1 MSDESIEREQLRKAL
16 LQHWP
21 LLTTAILSETFPTDA
36 SPGPFIQSAIAQ
48 DGPDKARF
56 VAIFDCL
63 ERNAKETTLHRDQ
76 IQSELTKRV
85 EEYEADLVRATR
97 RISDFDQVIATQ
109 TEELLETRAKIT
121 GLNAEITRL
130 NSCVTQ
136 HNERISTLQDE
147 KTELQTRLAQATTAN
162 GPPIHFGTTPKARRT
177 TTNPDKFTAGQQDT
191 AKRQSAYERWKT
203 QVEQILVVDA
213 ECFPKALDIL
223 TFITSLLG
231 GKAWDAVQDGVQTM
245 NANPKNSQLW
255 TWQNL
260 AALWEALDK
269 RYMLLDSTQSAKN
282 MLDTLHQGNR
292 AYGDFKADF
301 DHYADKARLDSR
313 SKVDMLRKR
322 LNGAFTAVIDNQIT
336 LPAADDYAGWTN
348 VTDNI
353 ARNLQQ
359 KEHITKLRNIAKP
372 HLEAHAQDR
381 VAPAVDAGDPME
393 LDRIRISDAERR
405 RRTDN
410 DLCLATPVKRPAP
423 GLSRNQGPIPYEEE
437 DCFTRAVLLDRRPLA
452 LRSIKSNADSLLVK
466 TFLSDPRTRF
476 PSTFFETT
484 SLIDSGSTVLAFA
497 DDQEVV
503 KKFNLVTK
511 RLLRPRSLRLADGTT
526 KSTVSEY
533 FTTRVHIGNHTETM
547 PVYVT
552 NLGKTNPIILG
563 IPWLKLHNPTCF
575 WTEMR
580 LVFNSPHCRHHCLPW
595 DLPAGGCEAPRAEP
609 PERFTKPILPCRK
622 ATTEDQPRR
631 TPPPTP
637 TTSYRKTTVEDVPD
651 EEFTTKR
658 AHPDGDE
665 LLIQVTPKPAGPAK
679 RNVSPSPVVLSAG
692 SRRPTQRRRP
702 TPILKTAGR
711 PRNMKLDTNDIRCV
725 QAMNFLQ
732 FCKQEGSFATT
743 TTLAELRQL
752 VEDEENLDMLQ
763 ELPRG
768 FVEIPQLKETSF
780 RRIMT
785 GDYTLEDAKRVFDPY
800 FHDFLQTN
808 LDETARTETLRRK
821 IMPSDIDKF
830 LAEKPRPTA
839 EDIKSR
845 LPAEFHHHVE
855 HFLPKNAET
864 LPPHRH
870 WDHKIELVPG
880 KQAPYSK
887 NRPFSPEELRCIK
900 KWIDE
905 NLAKGWIRASSSPA
919 AAPLLLAAKPGGGI
933 RICQDYRGLNA
944 VTIKNRYPLPLI
956 RETLDSLCNA
966 KFYTKLDVI
975 AAFNRVRV
983 AQGHEW
989 MTAFI
994 TRFGL
999 YESLVTPFGL
1009 CNAPATFQ
1017 NYINHLLHDAL
1028 DVYCTAYLDDVL
1040 VYSRTRKEHTTHV
1053 NEVIRRL
1060 GEAGLQIDIGKSEFY
1075 TQKTKYLGL
1084 IISTSG
1090 LSMDPEKVKAI
1101 VDWQDPTSVKELQQ
1115 FLGFANFYRRFIQGY
1130 SGIIEPLTRLLRKET
1145 AWSWT
1150 SDQRQSFE
1158 ELKNAFTK
1166 APILAYF
1173 DYSKRTVVETDA
1185 SNWASGGVLS
1195 QYDDNGKLR
1204 PVAFFS
1210 AKHSSAECNYEIYD
1224 KELLAIVKALE
1235 EWRPE
1240 LYGTRESFEIYTDH
1254 KNLQTFMT
1262 TKQLNQRQVRWAEF
1276 LSQFNFQ
1283 ITYRPG
1289 SKATLPDA
1297 LSRLPGSQPAGM
1309 DDERL
1314 QYRKRTVLP
1323 AEKVHPTILEQLL
1336 DDARE
1341 NNDSDLVATLTAEP
1355 DNIALID
1362 LIREGYD
1369 NDSTAQAM
1377 VTALQTPGA
1386 RRWPKALRRALRCDK
1401 SECKI
1406 IDGLIYF
1413 RGRLFVPDHTGLRL
1427 AVAHR
1432 THSSGPAGH
1441 PGRVKTIDLLNRSYW
1456 WPGLSRFAAD
1466 FVKGCALCFRT
1477 KTPRS
1482 APPGFLKPLEVPLR
1496 AWADISMDHI
1506 VDLPE
1511 CTRNGKTYR
1520 HILVVVDRLTKMRH
1534 LIPVTGLDTD
1544 EVVDSFLHHVF
1555 KLHGAPDSII
1565 SDRGS
1570 AFVSGQ
1576 RYEDNANARRDE
1588 APTFRPGDQV
1598 MVSLEHMATN
1608 RPKKKWD
1615 DKWDGPFPVLKVYKG
1630 AVVVDLPDNIKVDKS
1645 FHTSQRRIAKR
1656 DDDGII
1662 QDEWQFEKILDVH
1675 DEDKETSGLTY
1686 LVKWKH
1692 YDEPTW
1698 QPEQDLKGCKDV
1710 LKLFHDKYPEKP
1722 GPPNWV
1728 KDKRPRG
1735 RPRKKQQDLLSV
1747 SVPLRELPLSSS
1759 HNSVISQNL
1768 TLSRDSPDL
1777 AP

>member
-1 MSDESIEREQLRKAL
+1 
-16 LQHWP
+16 
-21 LLTTAILSETFPTDA
+21 
-36 SPGPFIQSAIAQ
+36 
-48 DGPDKARF
+48 
-56 VAIFDCL
+56 
-63 ERNAKETTLHRDQ
+63 
-76 IQSELTKRV
+76 
-85 EEYEADLVRATR
+85 
-97 RISDFDQVIATQ
+97 
-109 TEELLETRAKIT
+109 
-121 GLNAEITRL
+121 
-130 NSCVTQ
+130 
-136 HNERISTLQDE
+136 
-147 KTELQTRLAQATTAN
+147 
-162 GPPIHFGTTPKARRT
+162 
-177 TTNPDKFTAGQQDT
+177 
-191 AKRQSAYERWKT
+191 
-203 QVEQILVVDA
+203 
-213 ECFPKALDIL
+213 
-223 TFITSLLG
+223 
-231 GKAWDAVQDGVQTM
+231 
-245 NANPKNSQLW
+245 
-255 TWQNL
+255 
-260 AALWEALDK
+260 
-269 RYMLLDSTQSAKN
+269 
-282 MLDTLHQGNR
+282 
-292 AYGDFKADF
+292 
-301 DHYADKARLDSR
+301 
-313 SKVDMLRKR
+313 
-322 LNGAFTAVIDNQIT
+322 
-336 LPAADDYAGWTN
+336 
-348 VTDNI
+348 
-353 ARNLQQ
+353 
-359 KEHITKLRNIAKP
+359 
-372 HLEAHAQDR
+372 
-381 VAPAVDAGDPME
+381 
-393 LDRIRISDAERR
+393 
-405 RRTDN
+405 
-410 DLCLATPVKRPAP
+410 
-423 GLSRNQGPIPYEEE
+423 
-437 DCFTRAVLLDRRPLA
+437 
-452 LRSIKSNADSLLVK
+452 
-466 TFLSDPRTRF
+466 
-476 PSTFFETT
+476 
-484 SLIDSGSTVLAFA
+484 
-497 DDQEVV
+497 
-503 KKFNLVTK
+503 
-511 RLLRPRSLRLADGTT
+511 
-526 KSTVSEY
+526 
-533 FTTRVHIGNHTETM
+533 M

-1570 AFVSGQ
+1570 AFVSGVWQRLSARLKTTLHPSSAFHPETDGQTEIVNASVHKFLRAFVSFTQDDWVDWLPLAEFSMNNQVNETTGISPFFANYGFNPRLGVEPPQPRPPNLSDHMKKEYLRADAVALRFERILTQLTALTRQSQQ

-1645 FHTSQRRIAKR
+1645 FHTSKVRLYEAPSIQGQDELNAAERRNVKGRIAKR

>member
-1 MSDESIEREQLRKAL
+1 
-16 LQHWP
+16 
-21 LLTTAILSETFPTDA
+21 
-36 SPGPFIQSAIAQ
+36 
-48 DGPDKARF
+48 
-56 VAIFDCL
+56 
-63 ERNAKETTLHRDQ
+63 
-76 IQSELTKRV
+76 
-85 EEYEADLVRATR
+85 
-97 RISDFDQVIATQ
+97 
-109 TEELLETRAKIT
+109 
-121 GLNAEITRL
+121 
-130 NSCVTQ
+130 
-136 HNERISTLQDE
+136 
-147 KTELQTRLAQATTAN
+147 
-162 GPPIHFGTTPKARRT
+162 
-177 TTNPDKFTAGQQDT
+177 
-191 AKRQSAYERWKT
+191 
-203 QVEQILVVDA
+203 
-213 ECFPKALDIL
+213 
-223 TFITSLLG
+223 
-231 GKAWDAVQDGVQTM
+231 
-245 NANPKNSQLW
+245 
-255 TWQNL
+255 
-260 AALWEALDK
+260 
-269 RYMLLDSTQSAKN
+269 
-282 MLDTLHQGNR
+282 
-292 AYGDFKADF
+292 
-301 DHYADKARLDSR
+301 
-313 SKVDMLRKR
+313 
-322 LNGAFTAVIDNQIT
+322 
-336 LPAADDYAGWTN
+336 
-348 VTDNI
+348 
-353 ARNLQQ
+353 
-359 KEHITKLRNIAKP
+359 
-372 HLEAHAQDR
+372 
-381 VAPAVDAGDPME
+381 
-393 LDRIRISDAERR
+393 
-405 RRTDN
+405 
-410 DLCLATPVKRPAP
+410 
-423 GLSRNQGPIPYEEE
+423 
-437 DCFTRAVLLDRRPLA
+437 
-452 LRSIKSNADSLLVK
+452 
-466 TFLSDPRTRF
+466 
-476 PSTFFETT
+476 
-484 SLIDSGSTVLAFA
+484 
-497 DDQEVV
+497 
-503 KKFNLVTK
+503 
-511 RLLRPRSLRLADGTT
+511 
-526 KSTVSEY
+526 
-533 FTTRVHIGNHTETM
+533 M

-580 LVFNSPHCRHHCLPW
+580 L
-595 DLPAGGCEAPRAEP
+595 
-609 PERFTKPILPCRK
+609 
-622 ATTEDQPRR
+622 PRR

-768 FVEIPQLKETSF
+768 SLLRDPSTQRNLFQADHDRGLHV
-780 RRIMT
+780 RRCQT
-785 GDYTLEDAKRVFDPY
+785 GVRP
-800 FHDFLQTN
+800 
-808 LDETARTETLRRK
+808 
-821 IMPSDIDKF
+821 F

-1283 ITYRPG
+1283 IT
-1289 SKATLPDA
+1289 
-1297 LSRLPGSQPAGM
+1297 
-1309 DDERL
+1309 
-1314 QYRKRTVLP
+1314 TVLP

-1570 AFVSGQ
+1570 AFVSGVWQRLSARLKTTLHPSSAFHPETDGQTEIVNASVHKFLRAFVSFTQDDWVDWLPLAEFAMNNQVNETTGISPFFANYGFNPRLGVEPPQPRPPNLSDHMKKEYLRADAVALRFERILTQLTALTRQSQQ

-1645 FHTSQRRIAKR
+1645 FHTSKVRLYEAPSIQGQDELNAAERRNVKGRIAKR

-1735 RPRKKQQDLLSV
+1735 RPRKKVHFDV
-1747 SVPLRELPLSSS
+1747 
-1759 HNSVISQNL
+1759 
-1768 TLSRDSPDL
+1768 
-1777 AP
+1777 